1 MTLLMKFIQ
10 LTIALVL
17 LVYPL
22 QDITV
27 DILKGNIRHL
37 ENEDKVNKKKIYR
50 YHFFYVNDRTYF
62 DIPLAA
68 FEPGY
73 LSYCGLNEQG

>member
-37 ENEDKVNKKKIYR
+37 ENEDKVINKKI
-50 YHFFYVNDRTYF
+50 
-62 DIPLAA
+62 
-68 FEPGY
+68 
-73 LSYCGLNEQG
+73 